1 MPYFLEEQRF
11 RQFWIYLLLAI
22 PVVIMWWGFLEQIMP
37 GRPWGDQ
44 PAPDW
49 VVILMWLLFGIGLPG
64 FFWMLRMNTRVDG
77 SGVEVRWSPIKSGVT
92 VAYIEIERHES
103 ITYRPIREFGGWG
116 VRWGGKHRRAY
127 NVSGDRGVEL
137 FLTDGRS
144 IVVGSER
151 SDELANAIAVGVAEA
166 ATGR

>member
-1 MPYFLEEQRF
+1 VPHFLEEQRF
-11 RQFWIYLLLAI
+11 RQFWVYLLLAI
-22 PVVIMWWGFLEQIMP
+22 PVVIMWWGFLEQIIL
-37 GRPWGDQ
+37 GRQWGDR
-44 PAPDW
+44 PAPNW
-49 VVILMWLLFGIGLPG
+49 VVILTWLLFGIGLPG

-77 SGVEVRWSPIKSGVT
+77 TGVEVRWSPIKSGAT
-92 VAYIEIERHES
+92 VAYSEIECHES

-116 VRWGGKHRRAY
+116 VRWGGKQRRAY

-151 SDELANAIAVGVAEA
+151 SDELANAIAVGAAEA